1 MAHSKTW
8 VSGALMTAAMVTGGV
23 TLADK
28 GKGDGDA
35 AEWKSGGLDA
45 KNSRYQENEKKI
57 SPKTVAGLKKLW
69 SIQTS
74 GDVTA
79 TPAVEGDFVYFPDS
93 AGFLYKVNK
102 TTGAVVWK
110 NRVSN
115 YTGIAGDSARATPAI
130 AGNALILGNLSGKF
144 LQAFGQPAPQAARVF
159 AVDKNTGAPLWTTQ
173 VDDTVM
179 SFVTHSAII
188 VDGMAIVGT
197 ASNEEL
203 VAAFVPPQYWKFL
216 FRGSVLALDVATG
229 QVKWKTYMVPPPP
242 SGFQNGYSGGA
253 VWGGGGAYDKA
264 HQLIYMATGNNYY
277 VPESVRQC
285 LAAGGGEPCVSP
297 DNHNNSIVAM
307 DPNTGAIKWAQ
318 RALRYDAW
326 SVACGL
332 KLPGFELPV
341 PGVPQASPGIYG
353 NCPGGSESTAGP
365 DYDFAQGPMLFGGNG
380 GDHEGF
386 NLVGAGQKS
395 GQFWAYN
402 AKTGKLAW
410 SRQVAPGGL
419 SGGLQWGSSTDG
431 QRIFVAVSNSGPPT
445 NGGGVAPLP
454 WTLKDGSIAYSG
466 GWAALDALK
475 GDVLWTTQDPQGR
488 RAEGAVTGANGV
500 LFGCNQDTRN
510 PDTMQQLSTY
520 WALDAKSGAALW
532 SYESGPGPCTAGA
545 SVADGMVF
553 WGKGNFRN
561 SGPNTFYAFGF

>member
-1 MAHSKTW
+1 MTKSKRG
-8 VSGALMTAAMVTGGV
+8 VLGCVAAMAALVGGG
-23 TLADK
+23 ASANP
-28 GKGDGDA
+28 G
-35 AEWKSGGLDA
+35 AEGASWTSGGLDA
-45 KNSRYQENEKKI
+45 KNSRYQAGERKI
-57 SPKTVAGLKKLW
+57 SPQTVGNLRLLW
-69 SIQTS
+69 SLQTS
-74 GDVTA
+74 GEVTA

-93 AGFLYKVNK
+93 AGYLYKVNK
-102 TTGAVVWK
+102 TTGQVVWK
-110 NRVSN
+110 HPVST

-159 AVDKNTGAPLWTTQ
+159 AVNKHTGAPMWVTQ
-173 VDDTVM
+173 IDDTVM

-188 VDGMAIVGT
+188 ADGMAIVGT

-203 VAAFVPPQYWKFL
+203 VSAFVPKPYWKFL
-216 FRGSVLALDVATG
+216 FRGSVSALDVATG
-229 QVKWKTYMVPPPP
+229 QIKWKTYMAPPVPAAFE
-242 SGFQNGYSGGA
+242 SGYSGNA
-253 VWGGGGAYDKA
+253 VWGGGGAYDPA
-264 HQLIYMATGNNYY
+264 HKLVYMATGNNYS

-285 LAAGGGEPCVSP
+285 LASGGGEPCVSP

-307 DPNTGAIKWAQ
+307 DVTTGAVKWAQ

-332 KLPGFELPV
+332 KVPGFELPS
-341 PGVPQASPGIYG
+341 PFIPTPGIYA
-353 NCPGGSESTAGP
+353 NCPGGSASTAGP

-380 GDHEGF
+380 GDSQGG

-410 SRQVAPGGL
+410 TRQVAPGGV

-431 QRIFVAVSNSGPPT
+431 KRVFVAVSNAGPTT

-454 WTLKDGSIAYSG
+454 WTLKDGSVTLSG
-466 GWAALDALK
+466 GWAALDASK
-475 GDVLWTTQDPQGR
+475 GDLLWTTKDPQGR

-500 LFGCNQDTRN
+500 IFGCNQDTRS
-510 PDTMQQLSTY
+510 PDATQQQSTY
-520 WALDAKSGAALW
+520 WALDAQSGAPLW
-532 SYESGPGPCTAGA
+532 SFEPGAGPCTAGA
-545 SVADGMVF
+545 SVVDGMVF
-553 WGKGNFRN
+553 WGKGNFR
-561 SGPNTFYAFGF
+561 SAAPSTFHAFGL

>member
-1 MAHSKTW
+1 MANKSAW
-8 VSGALMTAAMVTGGV
+8 ISGVVMTAAMVTGGSA
-23 TLADK
+23 LAAD
-28 GKGDGDA
+28 
-35 AEWKSGGLDA
+35 WKIGGLDA
-45 KNSRYQENEKKI
+45 KNSRYQDDEKKI
-57 SPKTVAGLKKLW
+57 SPKTVEGLKKLW
-69 SIQTS
+69 SIETS

-79 TPAVEGDFVYFPDS
+79 TPAVEGNFVYFPDS

-102 TTGAVVWK
+102 ATGVVLWK
-110 NRVSN
+110 YPVSK
-115 YTGIAGDSARATPAI
+115 YTGIGGDSARATPAI
-130 AGNALILGNLSGKF
+130 AGDALILGNLSGKF
-144 LQAFGQPAPQAARVF
+144 LQAFGQPTPQAARVF
-159 AVDKNTGAPLWTTQ
+159 AVNKNTGDPMWVTQ
-173 VDDTVM
+173 IDDTAM

-203 VAAFVPPQYWKFL
+203 VSAFVPKPYWKFL
-216 FRGSVLALDVATG
+216 FRGSVSALDVATG
-229 QVKWKTYMVPPPP
+229 QVKWKTYMVPPSP
-242 SGFQNGYSGGA
+242 SDPESGYSGGA

-264 HQLIYMATGNNYY
+264 HKLVYMATGNNYS
-277 VPESVRQC
+277 VPESVRKC

-307 DPNTGAIKWAQ
+307 DASTGAVKWAQ

-332 KLPGFELPV
+332 KVPGFELPV
-341 PGVPQASPGIYG
+341 PGFPERSPGIYS
-353 NCPGGSESTAGP
+353 NCPGGSPSTAGP

-380 GDHEGF
+380 GDNEGG

-402 AKTGKLAW
+402 AKTGKPAW
-410 SRQVAPGGL
+410 TRQVAPGGV

-431 QRIFVAVSNSGPPT
+431 KSIYVAVSNAGPTT

-454 WTLKDGSIAYSG
+454 WTLKDGSITISG
-466 GWAALDALK
+466 GWAALDAKK
-475 GDVLWTTQDPQGR
+475 GDLLWTTQDPQGR

-510 PDTMQQLSTY
+510 ADPAQQFSTY
-520 WALDAKSGAALW
+520 WALDAKSGTPLW
-532 SYESGPGPCTAGA
+532 SFEPGAGPCTAGA
-545 SVADGMVF
+545 SVVDGMVF
-553 WGKGNFRN
+553 WGMGNFR
-561 SGPNTFYAFGF
+561 SLAPNTFYAFGL